1 MREGPCIYDTY
12 FRSRVPISCSKFFLK
27 KVSPNM
33 FHFFFTKSLAGFER
47 GQDLNLSTCLIVS
60 QDDKGEEISHLLP
73 KERKKKREKE
83 KDGV

>member
-1 MREGPCIYDTY
+1 
-12 FRSRVPISCSKFFLK
+12 
-27 KVSPNM
+27 M